1 MSKMASDTSDNTRR
15 VLRIPKA
22 DNLLLRLGILPAHA
36 TARWFYQPSIKSF
49 LPNIIGYQYPRL
61 ATSSNLPT
69 ILKLVSRATMKEKR
83 SGYHQSDVGSTS
95 DLSCIMKSEFWCGK
109 KVSGAASSSACNTTG
124 ELTRTWNYSAN
135 ISSVSMPHFSK
146 FTYVLPHSSYWP
158 EDAPS
163 PCIDNVQNLVLLIHC
178 SCSIRCQRH
187 QHNPLDKPKRSRF
200 DIVPVTKYLISL
212 CQQLPI
218 P

>member
-1 MSKMASDTSDNTRR
+1 M
-15 VLRIPKA
+15 
-22 DNLLLRLGILPAHA
+22 
-36 TARWFYQPSIKSF
+36 FYQPSIKSF

-95 DLSCIMKSEFWCGK
+95 DLSCIMKSEVWCGK

-135 ISSVSMPHFSK
+135 ISSTTLIVLAGRHPVSLYRQCSK
-146 FTYVLPHSSYWP
+146 PGSTYSLFLQHSVPASSTK
-158 EDAPS
+158 PS
-163 PCIDNVQNLVLLIHC
+163 
-178 SCSIRCQRH
+178 R
-187 QHNPLDKPKRSRF
+187 
-200 DIVPVTKYLISL
+200 
-212 CQQLPI
+212 
-218 P
+218 